1 MKKKESNATY
11 YSALRNEKI
20 LPFTTTQMNIEN
32 ILLSE
37 IIQTE
42 EDNLIYMWNL

>member
-1 MKKKESNATY
+1 MNEEERESNATY

-20 LPFTTTQMNIEN
+20 PPLTTIWMNIED

-37 IIQTE
+37 ISQIE
-42 EDNLIYMWNL
+42 EDNLIYM